1 MDNVK
6 LHLEARVGRGFV
18 PREFI
23 LEGDDEYSV
32 RNRQNPK
39 AADGGWRELTE
50 DEREL
55 LILNGN
61 SAENWD
67 DVKVRGDFDPKRIKN
82 SSFHGLVRIGA
93 VRPAVLEHH
102 DLKLP
107 VGISNCFISECDIGD
122 DCALYNVHYLAHYII
137 GERCIVSNVDEMHT
151 TNHAKFGNGIVKD
164 GEPEEVRV
172 WLDVMNETGSRQV
185 MPFDGMITADAY
197 LWARYRDDAVLQE
210 RLGAMTQ
217 GRFDSTRGYYG
228 SVGDQ
233 TVIKTS
239 RILKDV
245 KMGDHCYVKGANKLK
260 NLTINSSEHEPSQI
274 GEGVELVNGIIGYG
288 CHVFYGCKAVRFI
301 LGNNS
306 NLKYGA
312 RLINSFLGD
321 NSTISCCEVLNN
333 LIFPAHEQ
341 HHNNSFLI
349 ASVVKGQSNLAAGA
363 TVGSNHNSR
372 ANDNEIEA
380 GRGFWPGLCT
390 SLKHSSRFASFT
402 LLAKGAYPAE
412 LDIRLPFS
420 LLNNNESAGALE
432 VMPAFWWL
440 YNMYAL
446 ARNSWKFQHRD
457 KRKTK
462 VQHIEF
468 DYLAPDTAEEILE
481 ARELL
486 ALWTGRAAALKDAAS
501 EKEAVRLTDSAIKVA
516 GDGAGAAVEKEAA
529 GKGTAGAGAKKAAI
543 PEDTATTKDVAL
555 TEDAASTEDV
565 GTPEELI
572 ARGRALLED
581 PDDFTR
587 DLEVFGEGMEKSRRP
602 VKIIKPAS
610 AYRAYGD
617 MLVYYGVK
625 NVLDF
630 MDWNPETAFHELDG
644 RISGGSGPRVTEW
657 VNLGGQLMSAASV
670 AALRADIGEGLLKTW
685 EDVHGRYDELWSA
698 YPLEKQR
705 HAYAVL
711 CGLAGAEQLVQKHWL
726 DFLYRAR
733 KIQEYIRDGVYSSR
747 NKDFENP
754 FRQATYRDM
763 EEMTAAIGTAEDN
776 SFIRQV
782 REETDRF
789 LERVDEK
796 IKMVL

>member
-6 LHLEARVGRGFV
+6 LHPEGRVGKGFV
-18 PREFI
+18 PAEYLREG
-23 LEGDDEYSV
+23 EDEYAV
-32 RNRQNPK
+32 RNRQNPAEARK
-39 AADGGWRELTE
+39 DGGWRELRA
-50 DEREL
+50 DEREIL
-55 LILNGN
+55 VLNGN
-61 SAENWD
+61 TAEDWD
-67 DVKVRGDFDPKRIKN
+67 EVLVSGVFDPKRVQN
-82 SSFHGLVRIGA
+82 CSFHGLVRIGT
-93 VRPAVLEHH
+93 VRAAVLEHH
-102 DLKLP
+102 DLQLP
-107 VGISNCFISECDIGD
+107 VGLRNCFISECDIGD

-137 GERCIVSNVDEMHT
+137 GDRCIIANVDEMHT

-172 WLDVMNETGSRQV
+172 WLDVMNETGSRMV

-197 LWARYRDDAVLQE
+197 LWGKYRDDEALQK
-210 RLGAMTQ
+210 RLGEMTQ
-217 GRFDSTRGYYG
+217 ERFDSARGYYG
-228 SVGDQ
+228 TIGDQ

-245 KMGDHCYVKGANKLK
+245 KVGDHCYIKGANKLK
-260 NLTINSSEHEPSQI
+260 NLTINSSEDEPSQI

-288 CHVFYGCKAVRFI
+288 CHIFYGCKAVRFI

-306 NLKYGA
+306 SLKYGA

-363 TVGSNHNSR
+363 TIGSNHNSR
-372 ANDNEIEA
+372 ANDNEVEA

-390 SLKHSSRFASFT
+390 SLKHSSRFASFV

-432 VMPAFWWL
+432 VIPAFWWL

-457 KRKTK
+457 KRKTR

-481 ARELL
+481 ARKLL
-486 ALWTGRAAALKDAAS
+486 SLWTGRAAL
-501 EKEAVRLTDSAIKVA
+501 RR
-516 GDGAGAAVEKEAA
+516 AA
-529 GKGTAGAGAKKAAI
+529 GNRAGGS
-543 PEDTATTKDVAL
+543 PEGSISPDEA
-555 TEDAASTEDV
+555 
-565 GTPEELI
+565 PEELI
-572 ARGRALLED
+572 SRGRALLES
-581 PDDFTR
+581 PDTFPR
-587 DLEVFGEGMEKSRRP
+587 DLKVYGEGMEKSRRP
-602 VKIIKPAS
+602 VLIVKPAA
-610 AYRAYGD
+610 AYRAYGE

-625 NVLDF
+625 NVMAF
-630 MDWNPETAFHELDG
+630 MNAHPGLAFHELDG
-644 RISGGSGPRVTEW
+644 RIRAGGGESTGKQNSGRGKNAGENEGGSAENEGRAKVW
-657 VNLGGQLMSAASV
+657 VNMGGQLMKAEDADT
-670 AALRADIGEGLLKTW
+670 LRADIGAGRLRTW
-685 EDVHGRYDELWSA
+685 DEVHARYDELWSD

-705 HAYAVL
+705 HAYEVL
-711 CGLAGAEQLVQKHWL
+711 CELTGAGQLQQKHWL
-726 DFLYRAR
+726 DLLYRTR
-733 KIQEYIRDGVYSSR
+733 KIQEYIRDQVYNSR
-747 NKDFENP
+747 NKDFENT
-754 FRQATYRDM
+754 FRKATYRNIQ
-763 EEMTAAIGTAEDN
+763 EMTAAIGTIGDN

-789 LERVDEK
+789 LEMVDEK